1 MKQQGFTLVE
11 LIAVLVIVGILSVSV
26 LTRLVP
32 SDTLQLQASRDT
44 IVAAFYSAQQLAMT
58 RRASVEVITSANQV
72 DIQLGNASVSFGGV
86 QYPVQQVNG
95 QTLSAVTFAYDR
107 LGHTTGAGLQLSQNG
122 RVVSISV
129 DASGYVR

>member
-1 MKQQGFTLVE
+1 LKQQGFTLVE

-86 QYPVQQVNG
+86 QYPVQLVNG